1 VIGGPRAAGD
11 PDAGLLRWASLSL
24 LVHGVLAL
32 ASLDWTW
39 APRPASDWASSRSS
53 PVEVRVVAPPAPPQ
67 PRSSP
72 ENTAPTPQPQLPTP
86 TEPEPAETKPAP
98 AVEPPPT
105 ASSAPAPEAAP
116 EPESTIAAAPPPET
130 ERPVEPVPDARPEP
144 KQNASTE
151 ASAEEPTEAAA
162 EPVEVAAL
170 DPSEVSAP
178 PPAPS
183 GPSAAEVDAYIAEVR
198 RRIEERKAYPAL
210 ARRRGLESRVTVRI
224 SIGADGQLSGVETL
238 DSTVALFER
247 AAVQAIEDAAPFP
260 PPPPGFGELEI
271 PLRYTME

>member
-1 VIGGPRAAGD
+1 VVGGPRAAGD
-11 PDAGLLRWASLSL
+11 PSAGLLRWASLSL

-39 APRPASDWASSRSS
+39 APRPASEGARVPSS

-67 PRSSP
+67 PRASP
-72 ENTAPTPQPQLPTP
+72 EDAAPAPERQLPTP
-86 TEPEPAETKPAP
+86 PEPKPAP
-98 AVEPPPT
+98 AVAAPPA
-105 ASSAPAPEAAP
+105 ASPAPAPEAPP
-116 EPESTIAAAPPPET
+116 EREATIAATPPPET

-210 ARRRGLESRVTVRI
+210 ARRRGLESRITLRI
-224 SIGADGQLSGVETL
+224 SIGADGHLARVETL
-238 DSTVALFER
+238 GSTLALFER
-247 AAVQAIEDAAPFP
+247 AAVEAIEDAAPFP
-260 PPPPGFGELEI
+260 PPPAGFGELEI
-271 PLRYTME
+271 PLRYTMD